1 MKIHDLEVTGSLIYN
16 GVNLLSLTSSV
27 TDSGS
32 FSAQIV
38 NLNQVSS
45 SLNSF
50 TSSINTTIKS
60 KLDSESVISGSAQVL
75 ITGTTGYSTFSSSIS
90 SSIGD
95 LSSSVATTTLG
106 TKNRVDSI
114 EAKTGSYATTGSN
127 IFVGSQVITGSL
139 TVTEQIIAQ
148 TLNVQQVTSS
158 IVYSS
163 GSNIF
168 GNSLSNTQQFNGS
181 LGVT

>member
-32 FSAQIV
+32 FSTQIV

-90 SSIGD
+90 SSIGS
-95 LSSSVATTTLG
+95 LSGSVATTTSGLG
-106 TKNRVDSI
+106 GRIGTI
-114 EAKTGSYATTGSN
+114 EGNYATTGSN
-127 IFVGSQVITGSL
+127 IFIGSQVITGSICS
-139 TVTEQIIAQ
+139 TGNIVTTGQIVAQ
-148 TLNVQQVTSS
+148 TINVQQVTSS
-158 IVYSS
+158 IVYL
-163 GSNIF
+163 
-168 GNSLSNTQQFNGS
+168 SLIHI
-181 LGVT
+181 